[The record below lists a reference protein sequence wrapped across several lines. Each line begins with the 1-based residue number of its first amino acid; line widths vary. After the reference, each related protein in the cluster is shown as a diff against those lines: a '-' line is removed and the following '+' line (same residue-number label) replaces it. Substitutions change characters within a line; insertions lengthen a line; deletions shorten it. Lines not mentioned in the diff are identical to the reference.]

1 MFQGFTPPDKCR
13 KPQNIPPMVPNP
25 RYPNTLCLVNLGG
38 GTCTQTVPGA
48 FSTVFVAPLAHTHP
62 WHTFHHVLDPQDIK
76 RLLLQSAMH
85 PAFLHKPEGRK
96 FVAGIFAMD
105 LSLVRDLTAV
115 IKNQVCAVLLRT
127 IFYFQWFTCLLRP
140 HARTHTH
147 THLHIRIHTYTY
159 IHNIHKRTYTR
170 TYTHTHTKSELSRV
184 MYVPSN
190 LIVHFTCQESKTI
203 PST

>member
-1 MFQGFTPPDKCR
+1 
-13 KPQNIPPMVPNP
+13 MVPNP

-147 THLHIRIHTYTY
+147 TL
-159 IHNIHKRTYTR
+159 
-170 TYTHTHTKSELSRV
+170 TYTHTYIHLHTQHTQTHIYTDIHTHTHKIRAVQGHVCALKFDCPLHLSRIQ
-184 MYVPSN
+184 N
-190 LIVHFTCQESKTI
+190 NTKHIII
-203 PST
+203 PKPKP